1 MAPHRGEVRS
11 EGMGSAAGGR
21 RDVRGR
27 AGVDTGDEVPDVSG
41 WIRIEMVCGRDRA
54 DMIEEALAAAGAVA
68 VSLEDAGEDSRF
80 ESWPPVRP
88 IWDKVRVSGLFP
100 KRGDG
105 LERLAHHLPP
115 ELRGEVRRYEL
126 PETDWVRVG
135 RDRIKPMRF
144 GDRLWVSP
152 TWADLPPEAG
162 SAAVVR
168 LDPGLAFG
176 AGSHPSTRL
185 CLRRMVGQDLVGRR
199 IVDYGCGSGILGI
212 AALRLGAKR
221 CLAVDV
227 DPVALEAARA
237 NAVRNGVGDR
247 FDIMFPE
254 EVADAVRRAE
264 HFPSDLLAANILAD
278 PLAELPRVFGDLVAP
293 GGEVMLAGILSHQA
307 GSLIEAYAPWFRLAA
322 AAREEDWILL
332 AGPRIR

>member
-1 MAPHRGEVRS
+1 MGGADTNGWVRIALECS
-11 EGMGSAAGGR
+11 R
-21 RDVRGR
+21 
-27 AGVDTGDEVPDVSG
+27 
-41 WIRIEMVCGRDRA
+41 
-54 DMIEEALAAAGAVA
+54 EEAGAVEA
-68 VSLEDAGEDSRF
+68 ALDASGAASVSLEDAGEEPRF
-80 ESWPPVRP
+80 ESWPPDRP
-88 IWDKVRVSGLFP
+88 LWEKVRVSGLFP
-100 KRGDG
+100 AGTDG
-105 LERLAHHLPP
+105 LERMAG
-115 ELRGEVRRYEL
+115 RVSSEVLETARAGEL
-126 PETDWVRVG
+126 PEMDWVRAG
-135 RDRIKPMRF
+135 RERIRPRRF
-144 GDRLWVSP
+144 GDRLWVCP
-152 TWADLPPEAG
+152 TWEGPPPEAASG
-162 SAAVVR
+162 VVVR

-176 AGSHPSTRL
+176 TGSHPSTRL
-185 CLRRMVGQDLVGRR
+185 CLRRLAGLDLAGKVV
-199 IVDYGCGSGILGI
+199 IDYGCGSGILGI
-212 AALRLGAKR
+212 AALGLGARR